1 MDNLIRKTV
10 GSFFPSSKPNPPS
23 SSGPCRLSN
32 FLKNVGFLIFSVVG
46 LLLLVR
52 WVLPRDRVDQPVTT
66 ATLREQN
73 AGDLQTVVRQVDDEF
88 REFWREANLEPAPEA
103 DSLTVIRRLSLGL
116 TGTIPSLEEIRKL
129 DKVQDAER
137 LEWWLGYLLQD
148 QRYADYFAERLARAY
163 VGTENGPFLVYR
175 RRRFVHWLS
184 DQVAD
189 NRPYNELVEQ
199 LITDEGLWTDS
210 PAVNFVSVTAD
221 QNMDN
226 KPDPIR
232 LAARTSRAFL
242 GLRVD
247 CLQCHDDNLGTLNLG
262 PQYAPRGGT
271 QRDFHQLAAFFS
283 EVESSLRG
291 IQESE
296 DPVDYVYK
304 YLDSDSETVVPVSV
318 PYRED
323 LLMTDGTRR
332 ERLAAW
338 ITHPEN
344 RPFARAIVN
353 RVWALLLGRPLVEP
367 VDDLPLHGPFP
378 PGLERLADDLIAH
391 QYDLKRLIAIIAST
405 AAFRRDSR
413 AEFDIT
419 SAHEESW
426 AVFPVTRLR
435 PEQIAGAA
443 IQASSLRTINAKAS
457 GLERLIRFG
466 QEQDFVNRY
475 GDLGED
481 EFNMTGGTIP
491 QRLIMMNGELIA
503 ERTEPNDLLLNAP
516 AQIATLSPDDST
528 AVETAYLVV
537 LSRYPTPR
545 EQEHFENR
553 LRESSGEDRRDRLSD
568 LYWVLVNSSEFIWN
582 H

>member
-1 MDNLIRKTV
+1 M
-10 GSFFPSSKPNPPS
+10 
-23 SSGPCRLSN
+23 SN

-262 PQYAPRGGT
+262 PQHAPRGGT

-537 LSRYPTPR
+537 LSRDPTPR

-553 LRESSGEDRRDRLSD
+553 LRDSSGEDRRDRLSD